1 MKSKRPMFVS
11 IVAALSVLMALTTG
25 FLVSHTRIGLE
36 FQGGYELNFAV
47 APLNAGDTLTS
58 EQVLQAANILS
69 ERANKLGMSEP
80 QVNILGANEIRV
92 VLAGVKGGNP
102 SIATLRDP
110 AGLPVQLMEKY
121 SLSVGGVLGSED
133 LSNTLKAAGIAAGL
147 IFLLLIIVY
156 RGPGLVAVFAV
167 TVCLWALVAAFN
179 ALDATVSLAAIV
191 AYVLGI
197 GIASDAN
204 ILSFER
210 IRDELRMNRPVG
222 VSIRR
227 GSWRAFRTIM
237 DSNATVLICAVVL
250 VAVGIGPILG
260 FALTTILSIVL
271 SFLINVV
278 FVRFL
283 LGLLYGD
290 RTDTT
295 PLFGKPWFAK
305 PLAALNYVRIGKW
318 ASLVTAVFAFAGLYA
333 VAGKPLNYDIEFKAG
348 TALDI
353 KLDKPITQSD
363 ATDMIL
369 SSGIAPATV
378 AIGGDNQNVIAT
390 RFDDVLDTQQV
401 NDVVDQF
408 KEAYGP
414 AVSFEENTADPGVAR
429 HLIVQSISV
438 VLIALAATFFF
449 ILLRFGWR
457 YAVASMVTVLTS
469 VWFVVSCFALF
480 YQEIDITFIAA
491 TLTVIGYT
499 LNGVIVVFDR
509 IRENL
514 RGRRTT
520 NPEELASLVNDSV
533 AQVQRRTIYTA
544 LTVMT
549 GSACLYQFGAEP
561 LQMFSLAIFLGLL
574 FGTVSSLVVAPV
586 AWMALRP
593 WSAQRMVPVTESN

>member
-1 MKSKRPMFVS
+1 MKSKRLMFVS
-11 IVAALSVLMALTTG
+11 IVAALSALMALTTRY
-25 FLVSHTRIGLE
+25 LVDHTRIGLE
-36 FQGGYELNFAV
+36 FKGGYELNFAV
-47 APLNAGDTLTS
+47 AALKAGDTLTP

-92 VLAGVKGGNP
+92 VLAGVTGGDP

-110 AGLPVQLMEKY
+110 AGLPVQLTEKY

-133 LSNTLKAAGIAAGL
+133 LSNTLKAAGIAVGL
-147 IFLLLIIVY
+147 IFLFLILVY

-167 TVCLWALVAAFN
+167 TVCLWALLVAFN
-179 ALDATVSLAAIV
+179 ALQATVSLAAIV

-210 IRDELRMNRPVG
+210 IRDELRKDRPVG
-222 VSIRR
+222 ESIRK

-237 DSNATVLICAVVL
+237 DSNATVLICAIVL

-278 FVRFL
+278 FVRYL

-290 RTDTT
+290 RTDVT

-305 PLAALNYVRIGKW
+305 PLFVLDYVRIGKW
-318 ASLVTAVFAFAGLYA
+318 ASLATVVFALAGLYA
-333 VAGKPLNYDIEFKAG
+333 VAAKPLNYDIEFKAG

-353 KLDKPITQSD
+353 KIDKPITQSD

-414 AVSFEENTADPGVAR
+414 SVSFEENTADPGVAR

-438 VLIALAATFFF
+438 VLIALAGTFLF
-449 ILLRFGWR
+449 IFWRFGWR
-457 YAVASMVTVLTS
+457 YAIASMATVLTS
-469 VWFVVSCFALF
+469 VWFVISCFALF

-514 RGRRTT
+514 RAQRAT
-520 NPEELASLVNDSV
+520 NPERLASLVNDSV

-549 GSACLYQFGAEP
+549 GSECLYQFGAEP

-574 FGTVSSLVVAPV
+574 FGTVSSLIVAPV
-586 AWMALRP
+586 AWMALKP
-593 WSAQRMVPVTESN
+593 WSARVLVPVTEAN

>member
-1 MKSKRPMFVS
+1 MKSRRLAFAA
-11 IVAALSVLMALTTG
+11 IVAALSALMALTTG
-25 FLVSHTRIGLE
+25 FLVDHTRIGLE
-36 FQGGYELNFAV
+36 FKGGYELNFAV
-47 APLNAGDTLTS
+47 TALKAGDALS
-58 EQVLQAANILS
+58 PEQVLQTANILS
-69 ERANKLGMSEP
+69 DRANKLGMSEP

-92 VLAGVKGGNP
+92 VLAGVNGGDP
-102 SIATLRDP
+102 SIASLRDA
-110 AGLPVQLMEKY
+110 AGLPVQLTEKY

-133 LSNTLKAAGIAAGL
+133 LSNTLKAAGIAVGL
-147 IFLLLIIVY
+147 IFLFLIVVY

-167 TVCLWALVAAFN
+167 TVCLWALLAAFN
-179 ALDATVSLAAIV
+179 ALHATVSLAAIV

-210 IRDELRMNRPVG
+210 IRDELRKGRPVG
-222 VSIRR
+222 ESIRK
-227 GSWRAFRTIM
+227 GSWRAFRTIL
-237 DSNATVLICAVVL
+237 DSNATVLICAIVL

-290 RTDTT
+290 RTDVT
-295 PLFGKPWFAK
+295 PLFGKPWFTRL
-305 PLAALNYVRIGKW
+305 PPTFNYVRIGRW
-318 ASLVTAVFAFAGLYA
+318 AALATIAFALAGLYA
-333 VAGKPLNYDIEFKAG
+333 VAAKPLNYDIEFKAG

-353 KLDKPITQSD
+353 KIDKPITQSD

-378 AIGGDNQNVIAT
+378 AVGGDNQNVIAT

-401 NDVVDQF
+401 NDIVDQF

-438 VLIALAATFFF
+438 VLIALAGTFLF
-449 ILLRFGWR
+449 IFWRFGWR
-457 YAVASMVTVLTS
+457 YAVASMATVLTS
-469 VWFVVSCFALF
+469 VWFVISCFALF

-514 RGRRTT
+514 RGQRAA
-520 NPEELASLVNDSV
+520 NADGLARLVNDSV
-533 AQVQRRTIYTA
+533 GQVQRRTIYTA

-574 FGTVSSLVVAPV
+574 FGTVSSLIVAPV

-593 WSAQRMVPVTESN
+593 WHARSLAPVTQTT